1 MIGWIIW
8 GVMDNKSILLDT
20 SFFIRLLNENDSL
33 HKNTLDYYKKFLE
46 KQVILKCSTISVAE
60 YCVKG
65 QLEELPLKDIQ
76 IIPFNITHA
85 PKAGEFARIIFE
97 NKGKLEAE
105 KRNIIPNDTNL
116 FAQAEIEKEISAFAT
131 SDEECLKIYTLSK
144 QNYNLNFDTINIRQP
159 FNETF
164 GLLDLK

>member
-1 MIGWIIW
+1 
-8 GVMDNKSILLDT
+8 MDNKSILLDT

-33 HKNTLDYYKKFLE
+33 HINTLNYYKYFLE
-46 KQVILKCSTISVAE
+46 KQFTLKCSTISISE

-76 IIPFNITHA
+76 IVPFNISHA
-85 PKAGEFARIIFE
+85 QKAGEFARIIFE
-97 NKGKLEAE
+97 NKGKLETE

-116 FAQAEIEKEISAFAT
+116 FSQAEIEKDITAFAT
-131 SDEECLKIYTLSK
+131 SDEECLKIFTLLK
-144 QNYNLNFDTINIRQP
+144 QNKSLSFNTINIRQP
-159 FNETF
+159 FNESF

>member
-1 MIGWIIW
+1 MES
-8 GVMDNKSILLDT
+8 KSILLYT
-20 SFFIRLLNENDSL
+20 SFFIRLLNENDLL
-33 HKNTLDYYKKFLE
+33 HKNTLEYYKYFLE
-46 KQVILKCSTISVAE
+46 KQFILKCSTISISE

-76 IIPFNITHA
+76 ILPFNINHA
-85 PKAGEFARIIFE
+85 QKAGEFAKIIFE

-116 FAQAEIEKEISAFAT
+116 FAQAEIEKEITTFAT
-131 SDEECLKIYTLSK
+131 SDGECLKIFTLLK
-144 QNYNLNFDTINIRQP
+144 QNCNLSFEVINIRQL

>member
-1 MIGWIIW
+1 
-8 GVMDNKSILLDT
+8 MDNKSILLDT

-85 PKAGEFARIIFE
+85 QKAGEFERIIFV

>member
-1 MIGWIIW
+1 
-8 GVMDNKSILLDT
+8 MDSKSILLDT
-20 SFFIRLLNENDSL
+20 SFLIRLLNENDLL
-33 HKNTLDYYKKFLE
+33 HKNTLEYYKYFLE
-46 KQVILKCSTISVAE
+46 KQFILKCSTISISE

-76 IIPFNITHA
+76 IVPFNISHA
-85 PKAGEFARIIFE
+85 QKAGEFAKIIFE

-116 FAQAEIEKEISAFAT
+116 FAQAEIEKEITTFAT
-131 SDEECLKIYTLSK
+131 SDEECLKIYTLLK

>member
-1 MIGWIIW
+1 
-8 GVMDNKSILLDT
+8 MDNKSILLDT

-85 PKAGEFARIIFE
+85 QKAGEFARIIFE

-159 FNETF
+159 FNENF

>member
-1 MIGWIIW
+1 
-8 GVMDNKSILLDT
+8 MDNKSILLDT

-33 HKNTLDYYKKFLE
+33 HQNTLDYYKYFLE
-46 KQVILKCSTISVAE
+46 KQFILKCSTISISE
-60 YCVKG
+60 YCVRG

-76 IIPFNITHA
+76 IIPFNINHA
-85 PKAGEFARIIFE
+85 QKAGEFARVIFE
-97 NKGKLEAE
+97 NKGKLDIE

-116 FAQAEIEKEISAFAT
+116 FAQAEIEKEITTFAT
-131 SDEECLKIYTLSK
+131 SDEECLKIYTLLKENES
-144 QNYNLNFDTINIRQP
+144 LSFETINIRNP

>member
-1 MIGWIIW
+1 
-8 GVMDNKSILLDT
+8 MDNKNILLDT

-33 HKNTLDYYKKFLE
+33 HQNTLNYYKYFLE
-46 KQVILKCSTISVAE
+46 KQFTLKCSTISVSE

-65 QLEELPLKDIQ
+65 KLEELPLRDIQ
-76 IIPFNITHA
+76 IVPFNIDHA
-85 PKAGEFARIIFE
+85 QKAGEFARIIFE
-97 NKGKLEAE
+97 NKGKLETE

-116 FAQAEIEKEISAFAT
+116 FAQAEIEKDITSFAT
-131 SDEECLKIYTLSK
+131 SDEECLKIYFMLK
-144 QNYNLNFDTINIRQP
+144 QNYPLNFDTINIRHP

>member
-1 MIGWIIW
+1 
-8 GVMDNKSILLDT
+8 MDNRSILLDT

-33 HKNTLDYYKKFLE
+33 HKNTLDYYKYFLE
-46 KQVILKCSTISVAE
+46 KQFTLKCSTISISE
-60 YCVKG
+60 YCVRG
-65 QLEELPLKDIQ
+65 QLEELPMKDIQ
-76 IIPFNITHA
+76 IVPFNISHA
-85 PKAGEFARIIFE
+85 QKAGEFARIIFE

-116 FAQAEIEKEISAFAT
+116 FAQAEIEKEIITFAT
-131 SDEECLKIYTLSK
+131 SDEECLKIFTLLK
-144 QNYNLNFDTINIRQP
+144 QYCNLSFDTINIRQP